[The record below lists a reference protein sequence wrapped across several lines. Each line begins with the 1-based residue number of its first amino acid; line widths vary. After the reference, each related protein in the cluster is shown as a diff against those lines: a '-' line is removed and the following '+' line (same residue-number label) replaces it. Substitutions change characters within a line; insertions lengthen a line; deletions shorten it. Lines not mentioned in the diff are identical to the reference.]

1 LKYLKNEQVS
11 SKKSFRSYISQREE
25 ELTNP
30 EIKESHRRFKE
41 MSQLY
46 AKKFI
51 SRPLFPPESQEY
63 FQKIYR
69 EAPYTDATDI
79 KIIPAPLLN

>member
-1 LKYLKNEQVS
+1 MHYSLPDLLKRLYYEFLKYLKNEQVS

-41 MSQLY
+41 LS
-46 AKKFI
+46 
-51 SRPLFPPESQEY
+51 
-63 FQKIYR
+63 
-69 EAPYTDATDI
+69 
-79 KIIPAPLLN
+79 